1 MITRD
6 PVAVS
11 AAMRDAAKAF
21 LRIDGSADDAALT
34 ALIGAAIVEAETF
47 SCAMLIARDVA
58 ETLEL
63 DARWRTLGAGPVTAI
78 TAVTAIGGS
87 ALPVGA
93 VEIDIDTHGDGR
105 LRARQAAIQRVRVG
119 YRAGLVEDWP
129 DLPEPLRHGVLR
141 LVALLHAARD
151 GAGAVESAPVL
162 ATLRPHRRMKLS

>member
-34 ALIGAAIVEAETF
+34 AFIGAAIVEAETF
-47 SCAMLIARDVA
+47 TCAMLIARGVT
-58 ETLEL
+58 ETLEF

-78 TAVTAIGGS
+78 TAVTAIDGS
-87 ALPVGA
+87 ALPAGV

-105 LRARQAAIQRVRVG
+105 LRARQAAIQRVRVS
-119 YRAGLVEDWP
+119 YRAGLAENWFEM
-129 DLPEPLRHGVLR
+129 PEPLRHGIVR

-151 GAGAVESAPVL
+151 GAGEADAAPVL
-162 ATLRPHRRMKLS
+162 ATLRPHRRMTLS